1 MSTSAE
7 STQPTTVS
15 MTPISQLARD
25 NLAALSNWRVW
36 WHLGMADVRNRF
48 AKSFIG
54 PAWIL
59 LNLAL
64 WVGGIGIIY
73 ATLFRQPLETFLP
86 FLTIGFVVWGYLTQ
100 TITDGGNAFV
110 FAEGYI
116 KQFTYPKQ
124 IYVLRVMVNAVVPLA
139 IGVVIFF
146 FVMLIMGRGLN
157 VGMLW
162 ALPGVVLL
170 FIASYLHATIMA
182 YASARFRDLPHGM
195 TALLQVLFFVTPV
208 FFTVDV
214 LRERGL
220 DFVYKYNPLYYLIE
234 GLRHPLTQW
243 TPAPTEIYV
252 STGIY
257 IGVLALIALLVAL
270 RLDRRIVY
278 IL

>member
-1 MSTSAE
+1 MSA
-7 STQPTTVS
+7 QPETAFS
-15 MTPISQLARD
+15 ILLRD
-25 NLAALSNWRVW
+25 NLRALGNWRVW

-48 AKSFIG
+48 AKSAVG

-64 WVGGIGIIY
+64 WVGGIGVIY
-73 ATLFRQPLETFLP
+73 GTLFNQPLETFLP
-86 FLTIGFVVWGYLTQ
+86 FLTIGYVVWMYLVQ

-124 IYVLRVMVNAVVPLA
+124 IYVLRVMVNASVPLA
-139 IGVVIFF
+139 IGVLIFF
-146 FVMLIMGRGLN
+146 GVTAWFGRDVGA
-157 VGMLW
+157 GMLW
-162 ALPGVVLL
+162 ALPGFLL
-170 FIASYLHATIMA
+170 LLVASYLHATIMA

-208 FFTVDV
+208 FFTVGV
-214 LRERGL
+214 LANRGL

-234 GLRHPLTQW
+234 VVRHPLTKLEA
-243 TPAPTEIYV
+243 APTD
-252 STGIY
+252 IY
-257 IGVLALIALLVAL
+257 IATGTYIGILLLVAFL
-270 RLDRRIVY
+270 VARRLDRRIVY

>member
-1 MSTSAE
+1 MLS
-7 STQPTTVS
+7 VS
-15 MTPISQLARD
+15 RKLLQD
-25 NLAALSNWRVW
+25 NIAALRNWRVW

-48 AKSFIG
+48 AKSAVG

-59 LNLAL
+59 LNLAM
-64 WVGGIGIIY
+64 WVGGIGVIFG
-73 ATLFRQPLETFLP
+73 TLFHQPLETFLP
-86 FLTIGFVVWGYLTQ
+86 FLTIGFVCWGFLTQ

-124 IYVLRVMVNAVVPLA
+124 IYVLRVIVNASVPFA
-139 IGVVIFF
+139 IGVAVFF
-146 FVMLIMGRGLN
+146 AVMLLMGQPFG
-157 VGMLW
+157 VGMCW
-162 ALPGVVLL
+162 VLPGLL
-170 FIASYLHATIMA
+170 ILLLASYLHATIMA

-208 FFTVDV
+208 FFTVGV
-214 LRERGL
+214 LKDRGL

-234 GLRHPLTQW
+234 VVRHPLTQLEA
-243 TPAPTEIYV
+243 APVEVYV
-252 STGIY
+252 ATGIY
-257 IGVLALIALLVAL
+257 LLILMLIALFVAM

>member
-1 MSTSAE
+1 MNTF
-7 STQPTTVS
+7 VK
-15 MTPISQLARD
+15 LAQD
-25 NLAALSNWRVW
+25 NVKALKNWRVW
-36 WHLGMADVRNRF
+36 WHLGMADIRNRF
-48 AKSFIG
+48 AKSLVG
-54 PAWIL
+54 PTWIL

-73 ATLFRQPLETFLP
+73 ATLFNQKLETFLP

-124 IYVLRVMVNAVVPLA
+124 IYVLRVIVNASVPFM
-139 IGVVIFF
+139 IGLGIFF
-146 FVMLIMGRGLN
+146 VVMLIMKRDFGF
-157 VGMLW
+157 GMW
-162 ALPGVVLL
+162 WVLPGLALL
-170 FIASYLHATIMA
+170 LVANYLHATIMA

-208 FFTVDV
+208 FFTVDI
-214 LRERGL
+214 LKERGL
-220 DFVYKYNPLYYLIE
+220 DFIYKYNPLYYLIE
-234 GLRHPLTQW
+234 VVRHPLTKLEA
-243 TPAPTEIYV
+243 APVEVYV
-252 STGIY
+252 ATLAY
-257 IGVLALIALLVAL
+257 IAVLMLVTLFVAG